1 MDNTKN
7 MLDYPFHRRNPC
19 QLLWSKRRSHS
30 QGRGIKRPLRRRLHH
45 YIKIA
50 HVLEYVSRAYATQK
64 FYLYILYHLSGEKSR
79 KTERKAPFLL
89 RDYAPLK
96 ARLSVLEIR
105 QEVRYEVGIHKR
117 YMGIRG
123 YPGSR
128 R

>member
-1 MDNTKN
+1 
-7 MLDYPFHRRNPC
+7 MLDHPFYGRNSR
-19 QLLWSKRRSHS
+19 QLLWCKRRSHS
-30 QGRGIKRPLRRRLHH
+30 QGGGVKRPLRRRLHH
-45 YIKIA
+45 YIKNS
-50 HVLEYVSRAYATQK
+50 SRTG
-64 FYLYILYHLSGEKSR
+64 IREPGLYHSENKPVLTVPSERR
-79 KTERKAPFLL
+79 KVKGNGAEAPFLL

-123 YPGSR
+123 YPGGR

>member
-1 MDNTKN
+1 MHKN
-7 MLDYPFHRRNPC
+7 SSRTGIREPGFC
-19 QLLWSKRRSHS
+19 HS
-30 QGRGIKRPLRRRLHH
+30 EI
-45 YIKIA
+45 
-50 HVLEYVSRAYATQK
+50 
-64 FYLYILYHLSGEKSR
+64 YLYIQYHLSGKKSR
-79 KTERKAPFLL
+79 KMERKAPFLL

-123 YPGSR
+123 YPGNR